1 MDGLA
6 VYLKEGFPF
15 AQDLSLENSADSYL
29 FLTGIT

>member
-6 VYLKEGFPF
+6 VYAEGFPF